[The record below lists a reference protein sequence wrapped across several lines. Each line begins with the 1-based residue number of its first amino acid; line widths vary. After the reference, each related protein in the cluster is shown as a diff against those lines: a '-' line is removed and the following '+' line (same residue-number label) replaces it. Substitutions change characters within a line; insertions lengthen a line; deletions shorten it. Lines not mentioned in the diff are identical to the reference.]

1 VIIMKRFLKLG
12 NLNKRK
18 DKMLDKIKGWI
29 SERLEERTT
38 WDGVWL
44 IGIGVLVLIAKPL
57 AGIAAYGVIIW
68 GIWTLVT
75 AEK

>member
-1 VIIMKRFLKLG
+1 
-12 NLNKRK
+12 
-18 DKMLDKIKGWI
+18 MLDKIKVWVT
-29 SERLEERTT
+29 ERLEERTT

-44 IGIGVLVLIAKPL
+44 IGIGLLVLVAKPL

>member
-1 VIIMKRFLKLG
+1 MKRFLKLG